1 MQFKYLLV
9 WASVVLCVPGAGI
22 AGETTILEYGRA
34 VYTLAFSPVDSS
46 LIAAAGRANA
56 REDNLIKIWNLRT
69 NEEKSFR
76 GHKDVINSVA
86 FSPSGKLLASG
97 SDDGTF
103 RLWEVS
109 QRRKKTV
116 VKQHLINGL
125 PTAVKA
131 VVFSPDERRL
141 ATAGEHVKVWSVRT
155 MKEIV
160 AFRHSK
166 SIWALAFSSDGRY
179 LAVGEGDDRGPGRV
193 RVWDFPKRKTVAVL
207 EADSTYVTSVAF
219 SPDNQTL
226 ASGGRQGHIKLW
238 RVSDWQLRG
247 TIHRAGPIYSLDFAP
262 DGLAAGSTG
271 SSRALSLWS
280 AENGKRIVFL
290 PGHDGVGVVWATA
303 FSSDGIWLASG
314 SDDGMVRIQNIKN
327 HLQTAGKREVVRF
340 IYFVPRDRIPQK
352 DITTRIDT
360 VVKEVQQFYAE
371 QLEYYGHGRKT
382 FTLETDAGGK
392 ALVHQVVGRFNDE
405 YYREGTW
412 TKIQNEIGP
421 TDDKYVN
428 VVIAEISE
436 LIDHRYCGLGAFW
449 TGGGRALVLER
460 CMSMGV
466 IAHELGHAFGLEHD
480 FRSDNDIMSFG
491 FKHPLRISKCAAK
504 WLDGHRFFN
513 PDQTEFNEPTTIE
526 MFTPLANPPRG
537 VILRFKIDDADGLH
551 HSQLLGPTAPNDPSD
566 GIKLY
571 DCKLLSAENEMIEF
585 IIPELP
591 ADAGTGVTLR
601 VVDTEGNFS
610 QSTFPVEAVHIAE
623 EHSGTPPYAVDPVGL
638 KIEML
643 GQVKRTAL
651 FQNFP
656 NPFNPETWLPYH
668 LASDANV
675 HIAIYDAK
683 GALVRLMDLDW
694 QAAGFYTDRGR
705 AAHWDGRNNRG
716 ESVANGVYFYQLGA
730 GDNNTQVRRMVI
742 TK

>member
-9 WASVVLCVPGAGI
+9 WASVFLCVPGAGI

-193 RVWDFPKRKTVAVL
+193 RVWDFTKRKTVAVL

-271 SSRALSLWS
+271 GSRALSLWS

-360 VVKEVQQFYAE
+360 MVKEVQQFYAE
-371 QLEYYGHGRKT
+371 HWNTMGMAEKPSHLKPMRAEKRWCIKSWGVSTMNIIVRAHGR
-382 FTLETDAGGK
+382 
-392 ALVHQVVGRFNDE
+392 
-405 YYREGTW
+405 
-412 TKIQNEIGP
+412 
-421 TDDKYVN
+421 
-428 VVIAEISE
+428 
-436 LIDHRYCGLGAFW
+436 
-449 TGGGRALVLER
+449 
-460 CMSMGV
+460 
-466 IAHELGHAFGLEHD
+466 
-480 FRSDNDIMSFG
+480 
-491 FKHPLRISKCAAK
+491 
-504 WLDGHRFFN
+504 
-513 PDQTEFNEPTTIE
+513 
-526 MFTPLANPPRG
+526 
-537 VILRFKIDDADGLH
+537 RFKMRLDLPMINTLM
-551 HSQLLGPTAPNDPSD
+551 
-566 GIKLY
+566 
-571 DCKLLSAENEMIEF
+571 LLSRKSANLSI
-585 IIPELP
+585 
-591 ADAGTGVTLR
+591 TG
-601 VVDTEGNFS
+601 
-610 QSTFPVEAVHIAE
+610 IA
-623 EHSGTPPYAVDPVGL
+623 A
-638 KIEML
+638 
-643 GQVKRTAL
+643 
-651 FQNFP
+651 
-656 NPFNPETWLPYH
+656 
-668 LASDANV
+668 
-675 HIAIYDAK
+675 
-683 GALVRLMDLDW
+683 
-694 QAAGFYTDRGR
+694 
-705 AAHWDGRNNRG
+705 
-716 ESVANGVYFYQLGA
+716 
-730 GDNNTQVRRMVI
+730 
-742 TK
+742 